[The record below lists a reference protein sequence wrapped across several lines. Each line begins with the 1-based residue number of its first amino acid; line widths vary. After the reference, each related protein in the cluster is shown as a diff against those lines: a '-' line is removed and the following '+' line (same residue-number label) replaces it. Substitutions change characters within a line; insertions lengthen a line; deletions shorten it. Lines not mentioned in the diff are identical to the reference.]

1 MPIRK
6 INKFAL
12 VGALIL
18 LNSLSVF
25 ALTQQTI
32 EENNFLVYSKQ
43 IQMTMTD
50 PDVDQNLTDQSF
62 NEQLGISDS
71 IEDIDTSTQVIRAM
85 SNSEYPITPGD
96 IFSLSYKASNELM
109 TFNIQV
115 DGNYNLDIPG
125 FDALNVEGF
134 NFSQLK
140 TAVVDL
146 IEQYYPFSTARLYL
160 TSTGNFTVTVKGEVE
175 STTEIPC
182 WGLSRLS
189 DVTGIATKYASSRAI
204 KIVRKDGSTH
214 TYDLYAALKEGDL
227 TQNPLLKSGDVVI
240 ISKASRIVTI
250 SGEVYKPGTYQL
262 LNGENLNDLIA
273 DYAGGLLTSADKSKL
288 TVSRY
293 NNETGIFE
301 QMKVTFDSDTEILNQ
316 DVVMVESVRKIYDSI
331 TVEGAISSVA
341 NTNTN
346 TNTTATIL
354 GAASGKLLYYF
365 IPGEKLSL
373 AVESI
378 SSRFTSSSDLK
389 NSYIKRDG
397 KRIDVDLLKLLSG
410 DLSQDMTIMASDE
423 LVIPFDQKF
432 VNVQGAVNKASSYAY
447 TPDKTVNYYISLAGG
462 ETQYATGTIKLY
474 DKNGNKLDSDSIVP
488 SESTIVVVKSNFT
501 TNLATTVTIVG
512 LFYTTAELIT
522 EIQNIF

>member
-6 INKFAL
+6 INKFVL
-12 VGALIL
+12 VGALVL

-50 PDVDQNLTDQSF
+50 PDVDQNLTNQSF
-62 NEQLGISDS
+62 NEQLGIVDS
-71 IEDIDTSTQVIRAM
+71 IADIDISTQVIRAM
-85 SNSEYPITPGD
+85 SNSEYPVTPGD
-96 IFSLSYKASNELM
+96 IFSLSYKASNELI
-109 TFNIQV
+109 TFNVQV

-125 FDALNVEGF
+125 FDAINVKGF
-134 NFSQLK
+134 NFFQLK

-204 KIVRKDGSTH
+204 KIVSKDGISH

-240 ISKASRIVTI
+240 IPKASRIVTI
-250 SGEVYKPGTYQL
+250 SGEVYRPGTYQL
-262 LNGENLNDLIA
+262 LNGENLNDLIV

-293 NNETGIFE
+293 NNETGIYD
-301 QMKVTFDSDTEILNQ
+301 QKKVQFDSDTEILNQ

-331 TVEGAISSVA
+331 TVEGAISSA
-341 NTNTN
+341 ANTN

-365 IPGEKLSL
+365 VPGEKLSL

-410 DLSQDMTIMASDE
+410 DLSQDMSIMASDE

-432 VNVQGAVNKASSYAY
+432 VNVQGAVTKASSYAY

-474 DKNGNKLDSDSIVP
+474 DKNGNKLDNDSIVP

-501 TNLATTVTIVG
+501 TNLATTATIVG
-512 LFYTTAELIT
+512 LIYTTAELIN
-522 EIQNIF
+522 EIQDIF